1 MRWFF
6 GKFKTSKSNSEIN
19 WPLINDFLC
28 SSLAGEM
35 WRLTGLGDDIWVVLA
50 GNPGAE
56 EGGLGGGGIN
66 ELELG
71 S

>member
-1 MRWFF
+1 
-6 GKFKTSKSNSEIN
+6 
-19 WPLINDFLC
+19 
-28 SSLAGEM
+28 M